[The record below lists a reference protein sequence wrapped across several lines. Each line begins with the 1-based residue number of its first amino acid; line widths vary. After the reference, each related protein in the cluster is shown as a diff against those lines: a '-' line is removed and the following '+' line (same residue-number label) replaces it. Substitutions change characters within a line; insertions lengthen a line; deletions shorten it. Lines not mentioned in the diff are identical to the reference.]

1 LVEFDAGFGR
11 KTCTSLTQLDPANYH
26 DRTMVESSSLL
37 GQTISHYRIIEKL
50 GGGGM
55 GVVFKAEDTR
65 LDRFVALK
73 FLPDDLAQDRQALER
88 FRREAKAASALNHP
102 NICTIHDIG
111 EQNGRAFIAM
121 EMLEGQTLK
130 HVIRG
135 KPMEVEEILDL
146 GVQVADGLDAAH
158 ARGIVHRDIKAANI
172 FVTNRGPAKI
182 LDFGLAK
189 VMPQP
194 KAILEPAGATAPTV
208 TAVPEAH
215 LTSPGAALGT
225 AAYMSPEQARGKELD
240 ARTDLFS
247 FGVVLYEMA
256 TGALPFQ
263 GDTSAVIFEA
273 ILDRSPVAPVRL
285 NPDLPPQLEA
295 IINKALEK
303 DRNLRYQH
311 ASDMRTD
318 LKRLQRDTGSRHSGV
333 SVAEIE
339 PAVAESALGQAR
351 VSGSTRVAVDQ
362 PKSSV
367 GKWLAPI
374 ASVAVALSL
383 GVGGY
388 FYFHHSPAALT
399 EKDSI
404 VVADFTNKTG
414 DPVFDGTL
422 REGLVVQLEQTPF
435 LQVVSDDRV
444 RRTLSL
450 MEKPPDTRLTP
461 DIAREVC
468 QRANATTEIEG
479 SIAAL
484 GNQYV
489 LGLSAVNC
497 DTGETLAGEQVTAP
511 SKEKVLAALSA
522 AASELRSRLGESS
535 ASLARFDT
543 PFNQVTTPSLEAL
556 QAWSLGDEAVR
567 KGDFSS
573 GISFL
578 ERAVSID
585 STFATAYSTLGTL
598 YRLVGENDRAAE
610 SLTKGYELRD
620 RVTEREKFAV
630 TSNYDGFV
638 IGDLDKGAQVCQQW
652 TKLFPRDTVAF
663 ICLEAFTSYAGRLDE
678 AVAAARE
685 LVRLDPTPY
694 SYGVFAADYVRV
706 GRLDDARATI
716 QQAEANHIG
725 SPAFYSPVLYFIA
738 FLENDPAE
746 MAKQSAAPWI
756 GPPGFASEAQA
767 FTAAYYGHLS
777 QARAL
782 TQRAM
787 SSARQQ
793 GAKVAIVGYQLNGAL
808 FEVLFGNFAEVQ
820 KDVKNAGNFMTDSDL
835 EGEAATILALLGD
848 TAQAQK
854 LADDLNK
861 RFPESTCIRFGF
873 LPATRAVLATREGNL
888 NTGIEDLSDIS
899 SHEFMTP
906 VNQVTPPIVP
916 VHVSGETYLA
926 AHQGAQAAAAFQ
938 LIVDHA
944 GFVLNMPVG
953 ALAHLGLGRA
963 SAMEGD
969 IAKAKAAYQDFL
981 ALWKDADPDI
991 PIVKQAKAEYAK
1003 LK

>member
-1 LVEFDAGFGR
+1 M
-11 KTCTSLTQLDPANYH
+11 S
-26 DRTMVESSSLL
+26 TMI

-55 GVVFKAEDTR
+55 GVVYKAEDTR

-88 FRREAKAASALNHP
+88 FRREAKASSALNHP
-102 NICTIHDIG
+102 NICTIYDIG
-111 EQNGRAFIAM
+111 EENSRAFIAM

-146 GVQVADGLDAAH
+146 GVQVADALDAAH
-158 ARGIVHRDIKAANI
+158 ARGIVHRDIKPANI
-172 FVTNRGPAKI
+172 FVTKRGHAKI

-189 VMPQP
+189 VTAQP
-194 KAILEPAGATAPTV
+194 RPIPEPSAGVTAPTV

-225 AAYMSPEQARGKELD
+225 AAYMSPEQARGKDLD

-256 TGALPFQ
+256 TGALPFR

-273 ILDRSPVAPVRL
+273 ILNRAPVAPIRL
-285 NPDLPPQLEA
+285 NPDVPPQLEA

-333 SVAEIE
+333 SVAEVE
-339 PAVAESALGQAR
+339 PAVAEPALGQAR
-351 VSGSTRVAVDQ
+351 ASGSTLAAADQ
-362 PKSSV
+362 PKLSFR
-367 GKWLAPI
+367 KWLVPI
-374 ASVAVALSL
+374 TSAVVVFGLAI
-383 GVGGY
+383 GAF
-388 FYFHHSPAALT
+388 FYFHRTPALT
-399 EKDSI
+399 QKDSI
-404 VVADFTNKTG
+404 VVADFTNTTG

-422 REGLVVQLEQTPF
+422 RQGLAVQLEQTPF
-435 LQVVSDDRV
+435 LELVSDDRV
-444 RRTLSL
+444 SRTLSL

-489 LGLSAVNC
+489 IGLSAVNC
-497 DTGETLAGEQVTAP
+497 DTGETLAGEQVTAAG
-511 SKEKVLAALSA
+511 KEKVLAALST
-522 AASELRSRLGESS
+522 AASELRSKLGESS
-535 ASLARFDT
+535 PSLARFDT
-543 PFNQVTTPSLEAL
+543 PLNQVTTPSLEAL
-556 QAWSLGDEAVR
+556 QAWSLGDEAIR
-567 KGDFSS
+567 KGDFPSAIAS
-573 GISFL
+573 L
-578 ERAVSID
+578 QRAVSID
-585 STFATAYSTLGTL
+585 PNFATAYSTLGNTYTL
-598 YRLVGENDRAAE
+598 AGENDRAAE
-610 SLTKGYELRD
+610 SITKGYELRD
-620 RVTEREKFAV
+620 RVSEREKFSI
-630 TSNYDGFV
+630 TSNYEGGV
-638 IGDLDKGAQVCQQW
+638 IGDLDKAAQICQQW
-652 TKLFPRDTVAF
+652 TNLFPRDPPAF
-663 ICLEAFTSYAGRLDE
+663 LCLMAFTGFGGRLDE
-678 AVAAARE
+678 ALAAARE
-685 LVRLDPTPY
+685 WVRLDPTPF
-694 SYGVFAADYVRV
+694 SYINFASFYVAV
-706 GRLDDARATI
+706 GRADEARAAI

-738 FLENDPAE
+738 FLEKDSAE
-746 MAKQSAAPWI
+746 MAKQSAAPWL
-756 GPPGFASEAQA
+756 GLPGIANEAQA
-767 FTAAYYGHLS
+767 FTAAYYGRLS

-782 TQRAM
+782 TQRAI

-793 GAKVAIVGYQLNGAL
+793 RANVAMVGYELNAAL
-808 FEVLFGNFAEVQ
+808 FEVLSGNFAETQ
-820 KDVKNAGNFMTDSDL
+820 KEVKDAGSFMTDRDL
-835 EGEAATILALLGD
+835 EGTAATILALSGD

-873 LPATRAVLATREGNL
+873 LPATRATLAIRKGNL
-888 NTGIEDLSDIS
+888 PEGVEYLSDIS
-899 SHEFMTP
+899 SHELANSP
-906 VNQVTPPIVP
+906 NQVTPPMVP
-916 VHVSGETYLA
+916 VYVSGETYLA
-926 AHQGAQAAAAFQ
+926 AHQGAQAAAEFQ

-944 GFVLNMPVG
+944 GFVGNMPVG

-963 SAMEGD
+963 YAMEGD
-969 IAKAKAAYQDFL
+969 TAKAKAAYQDFL

-991 PIVKQAKAEYAK
+991 PILKQAKAEYAK
-1003 LK
+1003 LQ